1 MALSI
6 PFLTVRETGIF
17 MFSPQIQ
24 NYINTSGQSS
34 AYNRVDEL
42 NRYIN
47 TLYPQENLQQAS
59 ATSAFEEILAESK
72 KEQAQSVFEFD
83 LPPIDKIKKQEVE
96 KVPFGAL
103 SKVDGLSKVQGS
115 EKKLTTKEKISSYI
129 KQASEKYGV
138 EEKLISA
145 LIKQESNFN
154 PNAVSSAGAKGL
166 MQLMPQTAKY
176 LGVKNVFNPE
186 ENIDGGV
193 KYLKQML
200 DKYHGNKILAL
211 AAYNAGPGAVDK
223 YDGVPPYK
231 ETQNY
236 VKSVLAQY
244 L

>member
-1 MALSI
+1 
-6 PFLTVRETGIF
+6 

-34 AYNRVDEL
+34 AYNRVNEL
-42 NRYIN
+42 NSYIN
-47 TLYPQENLQQAS
+47 TLYPQENLQQNNS
-59 ATSAFEEILAESK
+59 LDSFEKILAESK
-72 KEQAQSVFEFD
+72 IEQNPSIFELD
-83 LPPIDKIKKQEVE
+83 PPPLSKIKKPEIE

-103 SKVDGLSKVQGS
+103 SKVSLNTEKLS
-115 EKKLTTKEKISSYI
+115 TKEKITNYI

-154 PNAVSSAGAKGL
+154 PNAVSKAGAKGL
-166 MQLMPQTAKY
+166 MQLMPQTAKS

-186 ENIDGGV
+186 ENIEGGV
-193 KYLKQML
+193 KYLRQML

-223 YDGVPPYK
+223 YNGIPPYK

-236 VKSVLAQY
+236 VKSILAQY

>member
-1 MALSI
+1 
-6 PFLTVRETGIF
+6 

-34 AYNRVDEL
+34 AYSRVNEL
-42 NRYIN
+42 NKYID
-47 TLYPQENLQQAS
+47 TIYPQENLQQNS
-59 ATSAFEEILAESK
+59 SLDAFEKVLADSK
-72 KEQAQSVFEFD
+72 KEQAPSVFELD
-83 LPPIDKIKKQEVE
+83 LPPLSKIKKQEVE
-96 KVPFGAL
+96 QVNPFGSLTKTTPAIEKL
-103 SKVDGLSKVQGS
+103 S
-115 EKKLTTKEKISSYI
+115 TREKINNYI

-223 YDGVPPYK
+223 YDGIPPYK